1 MQSKHKPNS
10 LASPCQLQPSYFLI
24 SRQFAELLVNWSAT
38 DYQQQLLAYPA
49 LFGFWGQALNW
60 WAIIIWLK
68 NDRLPYG
75 QLGLTW
81 LTMTICGA
89 EICSCKLPCVF
100 DAFYER
106 SSNGFRNLCVAWEF
120 SNLNMHSRL
129 LLVDNITITQ
139 QAMQVYPKSMQQS
152 QVHAAFFI
160 IKYVP
165 DMINPF
171 LPAQLSHCAR
181 AHTLR
186 IRNAKRPIVYLNK
199 SDYESMRRRLPLS
212 TDGSI
217 LANRSAIWLRYVN
230 QLASK
235 SPTSRFFHFPTT
247 SHSHIVF
254 LCALVFFY
262 EIRRIILIDWAKARG
277 GAGGAARRL
286 NYNWFRFLCARIW
299 RLVIETC

>member
-1 MQSKHKPNS
+1 M
-10 LASPCQLQPSYFLI
+10 
-24 SRQFAELLVNWSAT
+24 VNWSAT

-152 QVHAAFFI
+152 QVHAASKCNLI
-160 IKYVP
+160 AVRESTCLKVP
-165 DMINPF
+165 NQQVFPF
-171 LPAQLSHCAR
+171 PHHQPQPHC
-181 AHTLR
+181 
-186 IRNAKRPIVYLNK
+186 
-199 SDYESMRRRLPLS
+199 LPL
-212 TDGSI
+212 
-217 LANRSAIWLRYVN
+217 
-230 QLASK
+230 
-235 SPTSRFFHFPTT
+235 RFG
-247 SHSHIVF
+247 
-254 LCALVFFY
+254 LL
-262 EIRRIILIDWAKARG
+262 L
-277 GAGGAARRL
+277 
-286 NYNWFRFLCARIW
+286 
-299 RLVIETC
+299 